1 MNEAHTQYRSF
12 SYDWTVYQDDE
23 AVLFGKFQTTAPTEY
38 ESKAAFL
45 AGKPPVKV
53 FHKSAYMMSRKR
65 AEKQLRSLEKLQGE
79 EARWGKWDFDKARGF
94 GTVPL
99 LVDGKAA
106 FRLELHVNVN

>member
-12 SYDWTVYQDDE
+12 SYDWTLFQGDE
-23 AVLFGKFQTTAPTEY
+23 AILSGKFQTTAPTEY
-38 ESKAAFL
+38 KSKAAFL
-45 AGKPPVKV
+45 AGDAPVKV

-79 EARWGKWDFDKARGF
+79 KARWGKWDFDKARGF

-99 LVDGKAA
+99 LVDGKEA
-106 FRLELHVNVN
+106 FRLHLQVN